1 MKKKYFSI
9 FVFLLISN
17 LIFAVD
23 NNFFLDF
30 NESDFEVSS
39 FLTEGKTEYSQ
50 NKLSSNDEL
59 PWVPKTVNNAYV
71 IIKNCDT
78 KDIIISSGYVSK
90 ERPDL
95 FEKNARPKVLV
106 IEYLNSKKSKRIE
119 LKDSAEPQI
128 INIFSPK
135 EESEPIK
142 ISFIENYKGSKYSDL
157 CINYICKAVCKRNPT
172 ISIDSATLDFEE
184 HRSFGEYIDSFYDK
198 NVEIIIGQDNFLI
211 YNNNNFPEVK
221 INNFIVNL
229 DISASYSEAFSIKII
244 DGKKYEIGISC
255 DDTSEYFIFDKE
267 TFTTEKKKIVK
278 RSGKE

>member
-1 MKKKYFSI
+1 MKKKVFTI
-9 FVFLLISN
+9 FAFFLISTF
-17 LIFAVD
+17 IFAAE

-39 FLTEGKTEYSQ
+39 FLIEGKTEYSQ

-59 PWVPKTVNNAYV
+59 PWVPKTANNAFV

-95 FEKNARPKVLV
+95 FEKNARPKILL
-106 IEYLNSKKSKRIE
+106 IEYLNSKKNKKIE
-119 LKDSAEPQI
+119 LKDTYEPQT

-135 EESEPIK
+135 EESETIK

-172 ISIDSATLDFEE
+172 FSINSSTLDFEE
-184 HRSFGEYIDSFYDK
+184 HRSFGEFIDSFYDK
-198 NVEIIIGQDNFLI
+198 NLKVMIGQDIFLI
-211 YNNNNFPEVK
+211 YKNNNFPEIK

-229 DISASYSEAFSIKII
+229 NISASYSEAFGVRII
-244 DGKKYEIGISC
+244 DGNKYEISISC

-267 TFTTEKKKIVK
+267 SYTIEKTKVVN